1 MSRAFRGIAA
11 CTSHH
16 FPSSVLSYLNSPQG
30 RADYLHAI
38 ADLLGRPAHG
48 TVPRGPGVVGLDIGT
63 GPLCVYPLIGHAEYG
78 WSFLATDVDAKSMEC
93 AEKLLKSNE
102 GVPIRL
108 RLQPDRQSV
117 LRNVLTPRPG
127 SASATDASDQR
138 DPEVFAFTMCNP
150 PFYSSEAEAASAAAR
165 KWRGLARV
173 SKGDGRGAATSTER
187 RGGLRSFG
195 GSASELWAP
204 GGEKAFVTAHIH
216 ESAENCKAALW
227 FTSLVSAERSMPKLR
242 AELRASGALAVEELP
257 MATGN
262 KAMRV
267 LAWSFHSDLERAEK
281 ILTLLQ

>member
-48 TVPRGPGVVGLDIGT
+48 IVPRGPGVVGLDIGT

-195 GSASELWAP
+195 GSASEPPLSPARMASSTVSSPRVPSVRGSSGSTHSVAFLAAESGIVPPSSWRTNASAP
-204 GGEKAFVTAHIH
+204 ASSLAARSD
-216 ESAENCKAALW
+216 ESC
-227 FTSLVSAERSMPKLR
+227 SAPSV
-242 AELRASGALAVEELP
+242 A
-257 MATGN
+257 
-262 KAMRV
+262 
-267 LAWSFHSDLERAEK
+267 HSDDA
-281 ILTLLQ
+281 